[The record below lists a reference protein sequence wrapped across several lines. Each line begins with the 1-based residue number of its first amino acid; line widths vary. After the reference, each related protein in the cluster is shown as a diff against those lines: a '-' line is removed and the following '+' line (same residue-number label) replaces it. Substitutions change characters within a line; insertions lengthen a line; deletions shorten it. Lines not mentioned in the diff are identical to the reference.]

1 MASFET
7 NSKDAFEVPNGY
19 SLGFV
24 SGPGYLGQL
33 NVGVDPY
40 SETVQS
46 TNLRNI
52 QSVIEPKYIAKNDT
66 LELDTSWN
74 VTPNLTFYSDTGY
87 NHDFL
92 WSTEGYNRFDTS
104 PGIFHYVNIANPA
117 FMTLDPNFPP
127 NLDAFPPYGG
137 GAILC
142 DPQLGCTNRL
152 VVQDLSTEQAWQLS
166 QEFRLASSLRGPVN
180 FRVGGDYMHYQT
192 TEKYYVFSN
201 GFTLFSA
208 GGASARYIP
217 GVTDNL
223 DVFTNGRDYIPPP
236 FQSGLQGRR
245 Y

>member
-166 QEFRLASSLRGPVN
+166 QEFRLASSLSGPLN
-180 FRVGGDYMHYQT
+180 FSVGGNYMH
-192 TEKYYVFSN
+192 
-201 GFTLFSA
+201 
-208 GGASARYIP
+208 
-217 GVTDNL
+217 
-223 DVFTNGRDYIPPP
+223 
-236 FQSGLQGRR
+236 
-245 Y
+245 